1 MRDRWRR
8 LPYPVTVAVLATV
21 VLVGVLTGGPQ
32 SSDRARDLSEQLRC
46 PVCQGGS
53 VADSPSDTAIA
64 IREQIDEMVA
74 DGRTD
79 EEILDHYVARYGRW
93 VLLRPPAAG
102 NTLLIWLLPGLVAA
116 GGAIVVATRRRPS
129 TAIRELTPDER
140 AAIDRA
146 LTRVRD
152 DDARST

>member
-8 LPYPVTVAVLATV
+8 LLYPVTVAVLATV
-21 VLVGVLTGGPQ
+21 VLIGILTGGPQ
-32 SSDRARDLSEQLRC
+32 SGDRARDLAEQLRC
-46 PVCQGGS
+46 PVCQGES

-79 EEILDHYVARYGRW
+79 EEIIEHYVARYGRW

-102 NTLLIWLLPGLVAA
+102 DTLLIWLLPVVVAA
-116 GGAIVVATRRRPS
+116 AGAFVVATRRRPS
-129 TAIRELTPDER
+129 TATRELTAEER

-146 LTRVRD
+146 VARFRD
-152 DDARST
+152 DDPRST